1 MARTVYDYGRFAWC
15 YEWIAG
21 AYSLGAIARVKA
33 SQVRNLRAGER
44 VLYVGV
50 GAGED
55 ALMASRAGVR
65 LTCLDASP
73 AMLGRL
79 RARLESQSDGSRSI
93 EFVLGDLFEYDPT
106 SRFDVVIAN
115 FVLNLYAEPQMLRA
129 MDRLRSWL
137 APRGQLMIADF
148 TYPNASWSWLASL
161 YYRPVNCAAWM
172 LGLCEL
178 HPIHD
183 YARALESRQLEL
195 VARERAGLL
204 GVGPPFYE
212 SLTARALSD

>member
-1 MARTVYDYGRFAWC
+1 VARSVYDYGAFAWC
-15 YEWIAG
+15 YESIAR

-33 SQVRNLRAGER
+33 SQVRGLRSSDR

-55 ALMASRAGVR
+55 AILASRTGAR

-73 AMLGRL
+73 AML
-79 RARLESQSDGSRSI
+79 ARLQSRLDAEASGGRGV
-93 EFVLGDLFEYDPT
+93 ELVLGDLFEYDPGHP
-106 SRFDVVIAN
+106 FDVVIAN

-129 MDRLRSWL
+129 LARLRSWL
-137 APRGQLMIADF
+137 APNGRMMIADF
-148 TYPNASWSWLASL
+148 ARPDASWAWLAAL
-161 YYRPVNCAAWM
+161 YYRPVNWVAWS

-183 YARALESRQLEL
+183 YEAALKGLEL
-195 VARERAGLL
+195 DVVEREGMALL
-204 GVGPPFYE
+204 GVGPRFYE
-212 SLTARALSD
+212 SLTASRHSD